1 MDEAKPPLFPDNP
14 HFWFETLRVIAT
26 DEYGGSQVGEVLAVA
41 SHINS
46 GDYDSWYDA
55 WNAIAD
61 RVAAE
66 ADDQLRRGHR
76 VSARD
81 GFLRASNYYRSSE
94 FYLHGTPRDPRV
106 ARAYRRSVDCYKAC
120 AALFDPPIEPVEIPY
135 ERTTLPGYFHR
146 PDLSSP
152 PRMTII
158 MHSGFDGSA
167 EEMHF
172 GGARAAVERG
182 YNVLAFDGPGQF
194 GPLHREGLTFRPDW
208 EKVVTP
214 VIDFVLELPGVDPKR
229 IALMGVSLGGLL
241 APRAAAFE
249 KRIAAII
256 ANDGLYDYA
265 AAQLARVPPEELES
279 VKAGLVADEAPAL
292 DEALEGAMETI
303 PTARWAFS
311 HGMFAMGAPTPRAY
325 LAKSLAYH
333 LKDGVAEAI
342 ACPTLVCDAEGDLFF
357 KGQPQE
363 LYDHLTCRKTLM
375 RFSEEEGAGAHCQA
389 GAGRLAF
396 ARIYDWLDETLG

>member
-1 MDEAKPPLFPDNP
+1 
-14 HFWFETLRVIAT
+14 
-26 DEYGGSQVGEVLAVA
+26 
-41 SHINS
+41 
-46 GDYDSWYDA
+46 
-55 WNAIAD
+55 
-61 RVAAE
+61 
-66 ADDQLRRGHR
+66 
-76 VSARD
+76 
-81 GFLRASNYYRSSE
+81 
-94 FYLHGTPRDPRV
+94 
-106 ARAYRRSVDCYKAC
+106 
-120 AALFDPPIEPVEIPY
+120 
-135 ERTTLPGYFHR
+135 
-146 PDLSSP
+146 
-152 PRMTII
+152 

-182 YNVLAFDGPGQF
+182 WNALAFDGPGQF

-214 VIDFVLELPGVDPKR
+214 VIDFVLKLPGVDPKR
-229 IALMGVSLGGLL
+229 IALMGVSLGGML

-249 KRIAAII
+249 KRIAALI

-265 AAQLARVPPEELES
+265 AAQLARIPPEERER
-279 VKAGLVADEAPAL
+279 VKAGLVAAEAPAL
-292 DEALEGAMETI
+292 DDALEGAMKTR

-325 LAKSLAYH
+325 LAKCLAYN
-333 LKDGVAEAI
+333 LRDGVAEAI

-363 LYDHLTCRKTLM
+363 LHDHLTCRKTLM
-375 RFSEEEGAGAHCQA
+375 RFTEEEGAGAHCQA